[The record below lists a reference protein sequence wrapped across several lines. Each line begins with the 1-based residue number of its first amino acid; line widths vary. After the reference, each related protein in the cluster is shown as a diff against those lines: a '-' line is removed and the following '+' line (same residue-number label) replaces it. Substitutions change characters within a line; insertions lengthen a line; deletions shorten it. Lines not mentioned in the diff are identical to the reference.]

1 MPEHQEN
8 LLTCVQ
14 AILND
19 WDPLSLFPAAP
30 PDEYEAEAKAVAV
43 RVATCRSEADVQA
56 CLYEVFAKA
65 FGEIAPKW
73 GECGETA
80 ERIWEDARR
89 LKQDN
94 GK

>member
-19 WDPLSLFPAAP
+19 WDPMSLFPAAP
-30 PDEYEAEAKAVAV
+30 PDEYEAEAKAVAA
-43 RVATCRSEADVQA
+43 RVAACQSEVDVQV
-56 CLYEVFAKA
+56 CLYEVFARA

-73 GECGETA
+73 EECREAAG
-80 ERIWEDARR
+80 RIREDAGRINR
-89 LKQDN
+89 E
-94 GK
+94 